1 MTRDTV
7 LPLFDLDQYGGNN
20 CSGVLANPAMGKFLE
35 DNSFNLPEGKPL
47 NEAAEKNTPFYL
59 LDDKFF
65 FL

>member
-7 LPLFDLDQYGGNN
+7 LPLFDLDQHGGNN
-20 CSGVLANPAMGKFLE
+20 CSGVLANPTMGKLLE

-47 NEAAEKNTPFYL
+47 NEAEEKNTPFYL